1 MMIVKH
7 SEIFNPVKIES
18 GISSFEKI
26 LNSLSGNWLLLTS
39 KGNTKRGFT
48 ERYMDISKK
57 FINLTVYDEIK
68 PNPEIEDLEELTNI
82 FRSKNINGLIA
93 IGGGSVIDSAKV
105 LSVTIPNNSK
115 LGLTKILRNNL
126 EPCWEFSIPLIAV
139 PTTAGTGA
147 EVTPFAAVW
156 DKKTNKKYSVSDN
169 LIYPEFAILDPELTK
184 TLPYEHTLFPGLD
197 AISQALESMWNK
209 NSIPETENYAWKSLS
224 YSCKSL
230 PIILKDPSNIEHRE
244 LMLYASL
251 MSGLAISK
259 TKTAIA
265 HSISYPLT
273 SHYGV
278 PHGLAASFTLPA
290 LINDNFDLAKKE
302 EQKKILNKTLEFL
315 ESVDMKGLINKYLTN
330 QELFSLM
337 PEMISPGRADNY
349 SKDFSLQDILEKSI
363 N

>member
-1 MMIVKH
+1 
-7 SEIFNPVKIES
+7 
-18 GISSFEKI
+18 
-26 LNSLSGNWLLLTS
+26 
-39 KGNTKRGFT
+39 
-48 ERYMDISKK
+48 
-57 FINLTVYDEIK
+57 
-68 PNPEIEDLEELTNI
+68 
-82 FRSKNINGLIA
+82 
-93 IGGGSVIDSAKV
+93 
-105 LSVTIPNNSK
+105 
-115 LGLTKILRNNL
+115 
-126 EPCWEFSIPLIAV
+126 
-139 PTTAGTGA
+139 
-147 EVTPFAAVW
+147 
-156 DKKTNKKYSVSDN
+156 
-169 LIYPEFAILDPELTK
+169 
-184 TLPYEHTLFPGLD
+184 
-197 AISQALESMWNK
+197 MWNK